1 MRRRTKWLIGI
12 GVAALAVVAGLFI
25 AGTMMVRRFEPYV
38 RKEAMQYLSD
48 RFDSDV
54 NIQAIHVHMQ
64 TKSPW
69 MALKSK
75 GRGVLGFVEADGIS
89 LKRHNSPIDQP
100 LFKIAT
106 CRFEV
111 DLGTLMDPQTR
122 IQSLLLD
129 NVEITIPPRGD
140 RSKDASPT
148 PASNSQPQLQHP
160 VIFEHVLMRNVVLAI
175 QSNHLD
181 KPPLRFDIHSL
192 ELKSAGLGVAM
203 NYNAVLTNAKP
214 PGEIK
219 SIGMFGP
226 WDRDEP
232 GDTPLAG
239 DYNFTHA
246 DLGVFAGI
254 AGTLESTGAFN
265 GTLSAVTAKGQAT
278 VPDFRLKGVGNAM
291 PLVTRFEVL
300 VDGTNGDTV
309 LKPVQAKLGSTNFT
323 TSGAVLKKEGAH
335 ARLIKLDVNM
345 PHGYIQDLLRLAV
358 KGSPMMEGQI
368 MLKTQIE
375 IPPLSG
381 DIADKLRLNGEFQ
394 LSQAKFMRSS
404 IQDQIDNLSRK
415 GQGQPKNEEIDDVL
429 SRMFGAFRLNDRV
442 IDFSNFSFSVPGAAV
457 HLAGDF
463 NLDKDI
469 LDFHGDLKLQ
479 AKVSQTQT
487 GWKRWALK
495 PVDPFFAK
503 NGAGTFLH
511 IVVDGSSKKP
521 HFGLDRGHKDE
532 GGKPQITAL
541 R

>member
-12 GVAALAVVAGLFI
+12 GVTAVVVIAGLFI
-25 AGTMMVRRFEPYV
+25 AGTIMVRRFEPYV
-38 RKEAMQYLSD
+38 RNEAMQYLSD

-54 NIQAIHVHMQ
+54 NIQALHVHMQ

-69 MALKSK
+69 MALKTK

-89 LKRHNSPIDQP
+89 LRRHNSSIDEP
-100 LFKIAT
+100 LFKIAK

-111 DLGTLMDPQTR
+111 DLGTLMDPQTK
-122 IQSLLLD
+122 IQALQLD
-129 NVEITIPPRGD
+129 NAEITIPPRGEH
-140 RSKDASPT
+140 SKDSDSK
-148 PASNSQPQLQHP
+148 PASNGQPQLKHP
-160 VIFEHVLMRNVVLAI
+160 VIFENVLMRNVVLAI
-175 QSNHLD
+175 QSNHRD

-192 ELKSAGLGVAM
+192 ELKSAGLAVAM
-203 NYNAVLTNAKP
+203 NYNAQLTNAKP
-214 PGEIK
+214 PGEIQ

-226 WDRDEP
+226 WNRDEP

-239 DYNFTHA
+239 DYKFTHA
-246 DLGVFAGI
+246 DLGVFSGI
-254 AGTLESTGAFN
+254 AGTLDSAGAFN
-265 GTLSAVTAKGQAT
+265 GTLSAVNAKGQAT

-291 PLVTRFEVL
+291 PLTTHFEVQ

-309 LKPVQAKLGSTNFT
+309 LKPVHATLGSTSFT

-335 ARLIKLDVNM
+335 SRLIKLDVNM

-358 KGSPMMEGQI
+358 KGSPMMEGEI
-368 MLKTQIE
+368 MLKTRIE

-381 DIADKLRLNGEFQ
+381 DIADKLQLNGEFR
-394 LSQAKFMRSS
+394 LAEAKFMRSA

-429 SRMFGAFRLNDRV
+429 SRMFGEFRLDNHV
-442 IDFSNFSFSVPGAAV
+442 IDFSNFSFSVPGASV
-457 HLAGDF
+457 RLAGDF

-469 LDFHGDLKLQ
+469 LDFHGALKLQ

-495 PVDPFFAK
+495 PVDPFFSK

-511 IVVDGSSKKP
+511 IVVDGTSKKP
-521 HFGLDRGHKDE
+521 HFGLDHGHKDE
-532 GGKPQITAL
+532 GPKPEVTAF